1 MDLKLK
7 RSYSVLLVSSSEKM
21 NQTFAGLLPKSRYD
35 EIVQAGDSMAARRY
49 LVERSFDIVVINAP
63 LADASDESGFELA
76 LDIVNKT
83 ASGALLFVKAENYP
97 AAYSKVAPYGVLVIS
112 KPTTSS
118 AILTAMTLLCGTRE
132 RLRRMEKRAESL
144 EERMSQIRVVNQAKL
159 VLIERDHMTEA
170 QAHRYL
176 EKQAMD
182 HGVSKRTIAENVL
195 SADR

>member
-7 RSYSVLLVSSSEKM
+7 RSYSVLLVSSSAKM

-35 EIVQAGDSMAARRY
+35 EIVLAEDSMTARRY

-63 LADASDESGFELA
+63 LADVTDESGFELA
-76 LDIVNKT
+76 LDVVNKT
-83 ASGALLFVKAENYP
+83 ASGALLFVKAEIYP
-97 AAYSKVAPYGVLVIS
+97 AACSKVAPYGVLVIS

-118 AILTAMTLLCGTRE
+118 VILSAMTLLCGTRE
-132 RLRRMEKRAESL
+132 RLRRMEKKTESL
-144 EERMSQIRVVNQAKL
+144 EERMSQIRIINQAKL
-159 VLIERDHMTEA
+159 VLIERNHMTEA

>member
-1 MDLKLK
+1 
-7 RSYSVLLVSSSEKM
+7 
-21 NQTFAGLLPKSRYD
+21 
-35 EIVQAGDSMAARRY
+35 
-49 LVERSFDIVVINAP
+49 
-63 LADASDESGFELA
+63 
-76 LDIVNKT
+76 
-83 ASGALLFVKAENYP
+83 
-97 AAYSKVAPYGVLVIS
+97 
-112 KPTTSS
+112 
-118 AILTAMTLLCGTRE
+118 MTLLCGTRE